1 MAISPCSVE
10 LERLHLSYP
19 SSPLR
24 VTSLKE
30 LLFSVARLKRPRGLI
45 HDVHALRGVTLTI
58 TEGERLGVIGPNGA
72 GKTTLLRA
80 IAGVYPLADG
90 SIRIRG
96 TVRSLFEINLGFEIE
111 ATGRENIMYRGLLL
125 GESPGAIRAR
135 ERQIVEF
142 ADVGEFIDY
151 PVKAYSAGMLVRL
164 AFAVSTAFGAEIL
177 LIDEVISAGDH
188 HFMAKARRR
197 MADLITGARILVLVS
212 HDLAAVRELCTR
224 AVWLERGQIV
234 ADGSP
239 QEVVERYV
247 RHADGG
253 AEG

>member
-125 GESPGAIRAR
+125 GESPAAIRAR

>member
-1 MAISPCSVE
+1 M
-10 LERLHLSYP
+10 
-19 SSPLR
+19 
-24 VTSLKE
+24 KE

-58 TEGERLGVIGPNGA
+58 AEGERLGVIGPNGA

-90 SIRIRG
+90 SIKIRG

-125 GESPGAIRAR
+125 GESPAAIRAR

-188 HFMAKARRR
+188 HFMVKARRR